1 MRRPL
6 SSAFLRRPAAV
17 WLTSIENALAFS
29 GYFANAKFNHSCDY
43 APSTPLFGS
52 GGLSQMLRKFLA
64 DKRGNYAMMTG
75 LIMAPL
81 MGAVALAVDYSEMS
95 RQRLDTQ
102 NALDAAN
109 IATARELQS
118 GISDAKAIAYAN
130 DFYFANLRHVVP
142 AKSGLSVRLPSQVVG
157 GGTMEMCATL
167 NYSPYFLPASA
178 MLMGKQ
184 SRDFDF
190 RTCSEVRLKN
200 TLEVAL
206 VLDNSG
212 SMDIKGTGSTQTRM
226 ELLKKAADELI
237 TTMVNQADS
246 VKQLEKPIQFAVVPF
261 ATSVNIG
268 KDNKDA
274 SWMDTRGVS
283 PIHHENFNWSS
294 FSFSGTNKKITKKG
308 DVYVKSGSDWG
319 AQENQIVTRF
329 TLFDELKYYKDS
341 NKKETASY
349 AEWEGCVEQRP
360 YPYDLTDER
369 PREGNPATLFVPMF
383 YPDDSS
389 NGYNDWITKVTSTT
403 DSTKNKLFWDP
414 SDSSLSASN
423 RAPHTMTKYF
433 DVRSSNGTQLG
444 YVAPYGSHKMGQ
456 GNGPNG
462 NCTTQPITPLV
473 DVTNTAGMKQ
483 IKDAISAMQPL
494 GGTSVGSGLAWGWRV
509 LSSAEPF
516 TEGRP
521 ETDRGNDKV
530 VILLTDGANTYYTP
544 SSVRRLNGSTSAAV
558 DNNNVKSIYGD
569 YGFLLP
575 YNKPYDYGRLFQG
588 LSSSF
593 NKSQYTNEN
602 YSRAMNDK
610 MQTLC
615 ENAKA
620 SGVMI
625 MTVGLDL
632 EAEAKKDSKVKDQIA
647 GLKKCSSDSRNRRD
661 PDDPSKP
668 AKLFWNAAG
677 NDLSNAFREIADEL
691 SNLRIT
697 S

>member
-1 MRRPL
+1 
-6 SSAFLRRPAAV
+6 
-17 WLTSIENALAFS
+17 
-29 GYFANAKFNHSCDY
+29 
-43 APSTPLFGS
+43 
-52 GGLSQMLRKFLA
+52 MLQKFLS
-64 DKRGNYAMMTG
+64 DRRGNYAMITG

-102 NALDAAN
+102 NALDTAN
-109 IATARELQS
+109 IATARELQT
-118 GISDAKAIAYAN
+118 GITDAQAIAYAN
-130 DFYFANLRHVVP
+130 DFYFANLRHVSP
-142 AKSGLSVRLPSQVVG
+142 AKSSLSVRLPSQVVG

-178 MLMGKQ
+178 KLMGRE

-212 SMDIKGTGSTQTRM
+212 SMKEKGSGSSLTRM

-246 VKQLEKPIQFAVVPF
+246 VRQLEKPIQFAVIPF
-261 ATSVNIG
+261 ASSVNVG
-268 KDNKDA
+268 KSNKDA

-294 FSFSGTNKKITKKG
+294 FTFSWTNRKIIKKN
-308 DVYVKSGSDWG
+308 DVYIKSGSDWKE
-319 AQENQIVTRF
+319 QENQIVTRF
-329 TLFDELKYYKDS
+329 SLFNELKYYKDS
-341 NKKETASY
+341 ARKETLPY

-360 YPYDLTDER
+360 YPYDVTDER

-389 NGYNDWITKVTSTT
+389 NGYNDWITKIVSSS
-403 DSTKNKLFWDP
+403 DSSKNTLFWDP
-414 SDSSLSASN
+414 SEKNNSNSN
-423 RAPHTMTKYF
+423 RAPHDMRKYF
-433 DVRSSNGTQLG
+433 DVQNTAGTQYG
-444 YVAPYGSHKMGQ
+444 YVAPYGSHKMEQ
-456 GNGPNG
+456 GNGPNA

-473 DVTNTAGMKQ
+473 DVTNAAGMKQ
-483 IKDAISAMQPL
+483 IKDAISAMEPL

-509 LSSAEPF
+509 LSSGEPF

-530 VILLTDGANTYYTP
+530 VIVLTDGANTYYTP
-544 SSVRRLNGSTSAAV
+544 SSVRRLNGSTAAAV
-558 DNNNVKSIYGD
+558 DNNSVKSIYGD

-575 YNKPYDYGRLFQG
+575 YSKPYDYGRLFLG
-588 LSSSF
+588 LSSTF
-593 NKSQYTNEN
+593 NKTLYTNEN
-602 YSRAMNDK
+602 YSKAMNDK
-610 MQTLC
+610 LQVLC
-615 ENAKA
+615 QNAKS

-632 EAEAKKDSKVKDQIA
+632 EAEAKKDSKVRDQIA

-668 AKLFWNAAG
+668 AKLFWNASG